1 QPLNGKGDKILAGE
15 NCDVFQLI
23 LDVNSGYTD
32 LAMAQS
38 GSLDHAIATGLAY
51 PDRIQDSATMFSY
64 ALYENQAVKAF
75 VFNDKNNPAS
85 SALTGS
91 ATTFG
96 YCYSTN
102 PNARVYIREK
112 DTCTDTYS
120 NGLTSIIAGC
130 VI

>member
-1 QPLNGKGDKILAGE
+1 M
-15 NCDVFQLI
+15 
-23 LDVNSGYTD
+23 NSGYTD

-38 GSLDHAIATGLAY
+38 GSLDNAIATGLAY

-64 ALYENQAVKAF
+64 ALYENQSVKVF

-85 SALTGS
+85 SALTGT
-91 ATTFG
+91 ATSFG

-112 DTCTDTYS
+112 DTCMDTYS
-120 NGLTSIIAGC
+120 NGQTSAIPGC
-130 VI
+130 